1 MLKPTLNPELS
12 FIWKDLMNDKA
23 RRLAFESMAF
33 AVFGSLLI
41 IAAPY
46 GISIF
51 IDGLSQG
58 TLDLLVVGGIVF
70 LTMRLIEVF
79 AGFFQ
84 QRHRE
89 YFFQEEFW
97 YLPQSV
103 MSLSLRRPL
112 AFLTNSS
119 SDIDG
124 GGITS
129 LREKTWGVIGTFVF
143 AIIPIFSQSA
153 FALGACFFAHPLI
166 GLGALLYAIT
176 ELKLGKMN
184 NHFIQTEMRPVI
196 DMFKRWERRMSEW
209 GHNLDHIKYQGV
221 ETKILGFIHGEVQEA
236 LQGDDRVWR
245 GYYAYW
251 VLFRRLVS
259 VVFSVAVYG
268 TTGYFV
274 LYTGTVEGAA
284 GILVFFSFQRIVHS
298 LRELS
303 EQQREVQF
311 YLASIGKYR
320 RALKKDVPF
329 VYNEGKTF
337 DADDISI
344 TFDGVSHSVG
354 EDGEEKLILRDVN
367 LDIAVGERIGIV
379 GPSGAG
385 KSQLMSLLVRA
396 DDPVEGK
403 ILVSGEDLAQLNLET
418 LLRYYGV
425 IMQKS
430 EPYEDTILG
439 NVMFGVSHLDLP
451 MLSFSDMCKADQ
463 AELMEK
469 VRVALK
475 KAGLDGDEFKNEI
488 LTNIG
493 YKGTKLSGGQQQ
505 RLQIAGAHL
514 KLSMSERRPR
524 FVLADEPTASLDSLS
539 EVTVMKYLDDLP
551 ERTTMC
557 MVAHRLSTVEHMD
570 RIVFVRPLDK
580 CDDHTTQVTVHDS
593 LYDLYQTEPLF
604 RPLADHQKYTPKER
618 MLVA

>member
-1 MLKPTLNPELS
+1 MLKPKLNVDLS
-12 FIWKDLMNDKA
+12 FIWNDLMNDRA
-23 RRLAFESMAF
+23 RRLAIQSMAF
-33 AVFGSLLI
+33 AVFGSLLL

-51 IDGLSQG
+51 IDGLSNG
-58 TLDLLVVGGIVF
+58 ELDLLIVGGIVF
-70 LTMRLIEVF
+70 AVMKLIEAL

-112 AFLTNSS
+112 ASLTNSS

-129 LREKTWGVIGTFVF
+129 LREKTWNVMGTFVYN
-143 AIIPIFSQSA
+143 IIPIFSQA
-153 FALGACFFAHPLI
+153 TFGLIACFIAHPLI
-166 GLGALLYAIT
+166 GLGALAYTVI
-176 ELKLGKMN
+176 ELKLGQIN
-184 NHFIQTEMRPVI
+184 NRFIQTEMRPVI

-221 ETKILGFIHGEVQEA
+221 ETKILGFIHHEVQEA
-236 LQGDDRVWR
+236 LAGDDRVWR
-245 GYYAYW
+245 KYYPYW
-251 VLFRRLVS
+251 ILLRRLIGLS
-259 VVFSVAVYG
+259 FSVLVYG
-268 TTGYFV
+268 LTGYLV
-274 LYTGTVEGAA
+274 LYSGSVDGAL
-284 GILVFFSFQRIVHS
+284 GILVFFSFQRINHT
-298 LRELS
+298 LRDLS
-303 EQQREVQF
+303 DQQREVQF
-311 YLASIGKYR
+311 NLASIAKYR
-320 RALKKDVPF
+320 RALKKWVPF
-329 VYNEGKTF
+329 VYNEGRTF
-337 DADDISI
+337 EADDISI
-344 TFDGVSHSVG
+344 KFEGVSHSVG

-367 LDIAVGERIGIV
+367 LNIAVGERIGIV

-396 DDPVEGK
+396 DDPVAGR
-403 ILVSGEDLAQLNLET
+403 ISVSGYDLSETNMET

-439 NVMFGVSHLDLP
+439 NAMFGVSHLDLP
-451 MLSFSDMCKADQ
+451 MMSFSDMCKADQ

-469 VRVALK
+469 ARVALR
-475 KAGLDGDEFKNEI
+475 KAGLSGEEFKKEI

-493 YKGTKLSGGQQQ
+493 YKGAKLSGGQQQ

-514 KLSMSERRPR
+514 KLSMSEERPR
-524 FVLADEPTASLDSLS
+524 LVLADEPTASLDSLS
-539 EVTVMKYLDDLP
+539 EVTVMKHLDDLP
-551 ERTTMC
+551 ERTTMF
-557 MVAHRLSTVEHMD
+557 MVAHRLSTVEDMD
-570 RIVFVRPLDK
+570 RIVYVRPLDQ
-580 CDDHTTQVTVHDS
+580 CDEHTTQVTVHKS

-604 RPLADHQKYTPKER
+604 RPMADHQKYSPKEKK
-618 MLVA
+618 LVA